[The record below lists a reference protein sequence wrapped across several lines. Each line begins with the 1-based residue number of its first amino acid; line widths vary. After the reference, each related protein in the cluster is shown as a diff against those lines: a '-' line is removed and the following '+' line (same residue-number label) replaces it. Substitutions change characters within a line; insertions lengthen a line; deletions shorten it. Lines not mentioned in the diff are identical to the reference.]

1 MLARGTFGVYVHIP
15 FCSRRCDY
23 CAFATWT
30 DRHHLTTEYVAACV
44 AEIRLAQ
51 AHEGLPPATSV
62 FFGGGTPSL
71 LPAADLCRILE
82 SIERV
87 ETAEV
92 TVECNPDTV
101 TRALFAAY
109 KQAGVTRISL
119 GVQSMQRHV
128 LAALGR
134 EHDPDAVLRSVE
146 LLGEPSFA
154 IYNIDLIYGAAGET
168 DDDWIATLEQ
178 LLALSP
184 PPPHVSAYALSIE
197 PGTPL
202 ARDSS
207 RHPDDDVQASR
218 YAIADALLAA
228 SGRQWY
234 EISNWARPGHE
245 CLHNLTYWQGGDYR
259 GYGCAA
265 HSHSHGR
272 RWWNVRTPERYITAV
287 QRSDAAGQPV
297 CAPALAGEERLSPTE
312 QELERLELALRT
324 SDGVPA
330 GCLPDDPELPGL
342 LTRSDDRSVLT
353 VSGRLLANEVT
364 IRLRTPSV

>member
-1 MLARGTFGVYVHIP
+1 
-15 FCSRRCDY
+15 
-23 CAFATWT
+23 
-30 DRHHLTTEYVAACV
+30 
-44 AEIRLAQ
+44 
-51 AHEGLPPATSV
+51 
-62 FFGGGTPSL
+62 
-71 LPAADLCRILE
+71 
-82 SIERV
+82 
-87 ETAEV
+87 
-92 TVECNPDTV
+92 
-101 TRALFAAY
+101 
-109 KQAGVTRISL
+109 
-119 GVQSMQRHV
+119 
-128 LAALGR
+128 
-134 EHDPDAVLRSVE
+134 
-146 LLGEPSFA
+146 
-154 IYNIDLIYGAAGET
+154 
-168 DDDWIATLEQ
+168 
-178 LLALSP
+178 
-184 PPPHVSAYALSIE
+184 
-197 PGTPL
+197 
-202 ARDSS
+202 
-207 RHPDDDVQASR
+207 VQASR